1 MITLFHNPSVAASTR
16 ALTILKQA
24 SAHASTTSTED
35 QASDHS
41 HQNKVQRSEFQLDV
55 TEDPPTPDQVKSIL
69 EFVGSGKVGSVVQ
82 GANSVSDAVAK
93 LKNDQKAFQ
102 RPVVCLLSSSTVL
115 MYRATADMIID
126 GRLECWQ
133 SR

>member
-1 MITLFHNPSVAASTR
+1 MITLFHNPSIAASTR

-24 SAHASTTSTED
+24 SAHATATSTED

-82 GANSVSDAVAK
+82 GASSVSDAVSK

-102 RPVVCLLSSSTVL
+102 RPVVCLVLVQRLL
-115 MYRATADMIID
+115 MYRTNTDMIID
-126 GRLECWQ
+126 GGLERW
-133 SR
+133 